1 MLSGNTRCVR
11 TGGAWAIV
19 PSVMPDR
26 SVEGVR
32 EEVRQRIVGPGVSFR
47 LSARTVCN
55 SSLIVVRICIISL
68 ETRYSVL

>member
-11 TGGAWAIV
+11 TVGAWAIV

-32 EEVRQRIVGPGVSFR
+32 KEVRQRIVGRGVSLDDQQER
-47 LSARTVCN
+47 SATVP
-55 SSLIVVRICIISL
+55 
-68 ETRYSVL
+68 